1 MLIGRR
7 ALVALGASVM
17 TADYDLWIHQGDI
30 ERDVLVVATAN
41 ARAPGVQREQA
52 RASVR
57 TVRLLGADA
66 LRGTIVGDVE
76 ARVDEGAAGFAVGAG
91 VDMGAAGFVVCV
103 ATAWGKTGVDD
114 TVVKVAVGGG
124 SPVTIADHQDSPAEI
139 VVDSTSVYWS
149 GKDGIT
155 KATPK

>member
-1 MLIGRR
+1 LLIGQR

-17 TADYDLWIHQGDI
+17 TADYDLWIHQDDI

-41 ARAPGVQREQA
+41 ARAPRVQREQA

-76 ARVDEGAAGFAVGAG
+76 ARVDE
-91 VDMGAAGFVVCV
+91 GAAGFVVCV

-155 KATPK
+155 KATPR